1 MNPPGTEIYT
11 LAINY
16 FISTRSDTAS
26 WQLEEVFKDPPV
38 EGESFSFALSS
49 PLDHFI
55 YVNYS
60 FGPDN
65 MS

>member
-60 FGPDN
+60 FGPEN